1 MRGGTAR
8 PADLPSGEAAG
19 PRDTA
24 AAVSERIRVLFV
36 EASSGGV
43 LGGSLTGLYHIMR
56 GMDRSRFDIGMV
68 LYEPK
73 PIEADLAR
81 LDVPVHHV
89 ARRRL
94 PKQHG
99 LLELGGYQRAKRLG
113 VVRQLLRSGRQTA
126 RLLAEELPAALA
138 LARIIRRERADVI
151 HLGNGV
157 RANFDGILAGILTG
171 VPVLCHVKGFEKY
184 GARERWAARHTIL
197 VCMTQAVLDACH
209 ANGVR
214 APVERIVY
222 DAVDET
228 WLQPQRDPADIR
240 RELGIPA
247 SAPCLGIAGNIQ
259 EWKGQRVLVDAL
271 GLLADRPDVH
281 CVIAGGVHR
290 AGEAYAAALRARI
303 AELGLGER
311 VHLTGF
317 RADIPDVMN
326 AWDVIV
332 HASVRPEPFGRVILE
347 GMLLGKPVIATAAGG
362 VPELISH
369 EQTGYLVPPGDA
381 PALAAQLRQLLAD
394 PDRARAIGA
403 RSRDWAR
410 ERFALGRH
418 VAEMS
423 QIYTD
428 AARTRHA

>member
-1 MRGGTAR
+1 MRGGAAR
-8 PADLPSGEAAG
+8 PAELPEREPAG
-19 PRDTA
+19 PGDA
-24 AAVSERIRVLFV
+24 ARASKVTSVLFV

-43 LGGSLTGLYHIMR
+43 LGGSLTGLYHLMR
-56 GMDRSRFDIGMV
+56 GMDRQRFRLGMV
-68 LYEPK
+68 LYESK

-81 LDVPVHHV
+81 LDVAVHHV

-99 LLELGGYQRAKRLG
+99 LLELEGYQRAKRIGLI
-113 VVRQLLRSGRQTA
+113 RQLLRGGRQTA
-126 RLLAEELPAALA
+126 RLLAEELPAAWA
-138 LARIIRRERADVI
+138 LARVIRRERADVI

-157 RANFDGILAGILTG
+157 RANFDGILAGLLTG

-184 GARERWAARHTIL
+184 GARERWAARHVTL
-197 VCMTQAVLDACH
+197 LCMTQAILDACH
-209 ANGVR
+209 AAGVR
-214 APVERIVY
+214 SPREHIVY
-222 DAVDET
+222 DAVDEA
-228 WLQPQRDPADIR
+228 WLTPQRDPAAIR
-240 RELGIPA
+240 RELGIPLE
-247 SAPCLGIAGNIQ
+247 APCLGIAGNIQ
-259 EWKGQRVLVDAL
+259 EWKGQRVLIDAL

-290 AGEAYAAALRARI
+290 AGEAYAEGLRARI
-303 AELGLGER
+303 AALGLGGR

-326 AWDVIV
+326 AWDIVV

-362 VPELISH
+362 VPELITH
-369 EQTGYLVPPGDA
+369 AETGFLVPPDDPA
-381 PALAAQLRQLLAD
+381 ALAAQLRQLLAD
-394 PDRARAIGA
+394 PAMARAIGS

-423 QIYTD
+423 AIYED

>member
-1 MRGGTAR
+1 MRGGSAQ
-8 PADLPSGEAAG
+8 PADLEGEATT
-19 PRDTA
+19 PRDV
-24 AAVSERIRVLFV
+24 AAVPGRIRVLFV

-43 LGGSLTGLYHIMR
+43 LGGSLTGLYHLMR
-56 GMDRSRFDIGMV
+56 GMDRRRFGVGMV

-73 PIEADLAR
+73 AIEADLAR

-89 ARRRL
+89 VRRRL

-99 LLELGGYQRAKRLG
+99 LLERQSYQRARRLG
-113 VVRQLLRSGRQTA
+113 LVRQLMHGGRETV
-126 RLLAEELPAALA
+126 RLFAEELPAALA

-184 GARERWAARHTIL
+184 AARERWAGRHTIL
-197 VCMTQAVLDACH
+197 VYMTEAVREACH
-209 ANGVR
+209 AAGVR
-214 APVERIVY
+214 SSVERVVY

-228 WLQPQRDPADIR
+228 WLRPQRDPADVR
-240 RELGIPA
+240 RELGVPA
-247 SAPCLGIAGNIQ
+247 TAPCLGIAGNIQ
-259 EWKGQRVLVDAL
+259 DWKGQRVLVEAL
-271 GLLADRPDVH
+271 GLLADRADLH

-290 AGEAYAAALRARI
+290 AGEAYAAELRARI

-326 AWDVIV
+326 AWDVVV

-347 GMLLGKPVIATAAGG
+347 AMLLGKPVVATAAGG
-362 VPELISH
+362 VPELITH
-369 EQTGYLVPPGDA
+369 EQTGFLVPPGDA
-381 PALAAQLRQLLAD
+381 AALAAQLRRLLAD
-394 PDRARAIGA
+394 PDAGRAVGA

-418 VAEMS
+418 VAEMC

-428 AARTRHA
+428 AARIRHS